1 MNTTL
6 LAGFLIGLGVGVVT
20 GLVGAPARG
29 PAFDALTRRRPDES
43 GVGHARA
50 DAEARV
56 DETVEESFPAS
67 DPPSWTPAQTRPAT
81 GEAR

>member
-29 PAFDALTRRRPDES
+29 PAFDALARRRTDES
-43 GVGHARA
+43 DVGHARA
-50 DAEARV
+50 DDEARV
-56 DETVEESFPAS
+56 DEAVEESFPAS

-81 GEAR
+81 GESR